1 MQTFKRQMP
10 GAVARTLARLSRL
23 PEPATPGRFAALR
36 HPLFLASLLIL
47 LANDHVLKGA
57 GWVPGAVTG
66 KLSDFAG
73 MIVAPV
79 FAAAL
84 LQPRTNRGR
93 AAAFAAVALPFVAIK
108 LSVAAANALIFAVS
122 LLGVKWRI
130 WQDPTDLMALVSL
143 VPAWRIFTQPMRGE
157 PARQSTLRSR
167 AVETTLA
174 AATGVACVATSAV
187 PGPGTYTTTAY
198 MVNTS
203 PETVDIRIRWVDG
216 NLDCAALSDGDP
228 TRMFGLNAF
237 NLGITFSLAPDKTLP
252 LDRVAAYTAAGLP
265 LESEIQTPRQCDV
278 VLVESDR
285 IPQTLLWWSD
295 LPTIGIVADLAEDP
309 SFWDDPNLR
318 AGEVIVLQPALGTR
332 GNVKQAPVRLAV
344 PASSCY
350 ETKQDA
356 VQWTSPNPTYPTVGV
371 VEEVQEVPG
380 GCLELTVQ
388 YDSDIGSGGTGGAGG
403 TDPGTGG
410 TGGAGGN
417 PGTGGAGGAT
427 GGTGG
432 TTGGTGGATGGTGG
446 TTGSTGGTGGTGGQP
461 EDPTVLKQTLY
472 LCVES
477 EDFPFVMG
485 DKIQVIEQ
493 GTNLSIS
500 DFVSTRRLEL
510 YRDFQSVSLGGLE
523 AQVVTG
529 GCEGDRLACG
539 GYTAPARLSVQ
550 TGGKTSI
557 LDPGDVLS
565 GPGFHV
571 RLGRAEHVLFGREV
585 CGTAYTAPGMTADF
599 LISWK

>member
-1 MQTFKRQMP
+1 MQTFKPQMP
-10 GAVARTLARLSRL
+10 GAVVRTLAWLSRL
-23 PEPATPGRFAALR
+23 PEPATTGRFSALR
-36 HPLFLASLLIL
+36 HPLFLASLSIL
-47 LANDHVLKGA
+47 LVNDHVLKGA
-57 GWVPGAVTG
+57 GWLPGVVTG

-84 LQPRTNRGR
+84 LKPRTRWGR
-93 AAAFAAVALPFVAIK
+93 AAAFAAVSVPFVAVK
-108 LSVAAANALIFAVS
+108 LSAAAASALIFAVS
-122 LLGVKWRI
+122 LIGVKWRI

-143 VPAWRIFTQPMRGE
+143 VPAWSILTHPHNQRGVTK
-157 PARQSTLRSR
+157 STLRSR

-174 AATGVACVATSAV
+174 AATGIACVATSAV
-187 PGPGTYTTTAY
+187 PGPGTYSTTAY

-203 PETVDIRIRWVDG
+203 PESVDIRIRWVDG
-216 NLDCAALSDGDP
+216 DLDCAALAGGDP

-252 LDRVAAYTAAGLP
+252 LDRVSAYTAAGLTP
-265 LESEIQTPRQCDV
+265 EDELQTPRPCDV

-285 IPQTLLWWSD
+285 IPQTLLWWSN

-309 SFWDDPNLR
+309 NFWENPDIR
-318 AGEVIVLQPALGTR
+318 AGEVIVIQPALGTR
-332 GNVKQAPVRLAV
+332 GSVKQGPVRVAV

-356 VQWTSPNPTYPTVGV
+356 VQWTSPNPAYPTVGV

-380 GCLELTVQ
+380 GCLELTLQ
-388 YDSDIGSGGTGGAGG
+388 HEDPGGAGG
-403 TDPGTGG
+403 GGAGGADPGTGG
-410 TGGAGGN
+410 TGGAGGS
-417 PGTGGAGGAT
+417 PGSGGAGGAPGGAGGAAGGTGGAAGGTGGAGGT
-427 GGTGG
+427 PGTGG
-432 TTGGTGGATGGTGG
+432 G
-446 TTGSTGGTGGTGGQP
+446 GGQP
-461 EDPTVLKQTLY
+461 ENPDVLKQTLY

-477 EDFPFVMG
+477 EEFPFVMG

-493 GTNLSIS
+493 GTNLSIT

-510 YRDFQSVSLGGLE
+510 YRDFQSISLGGLE
-523 AQVVTG
+523 AQVVAG
-529 GCEGDRLACG
+529 SCEGDRLTCG
-539 GYTAPARLSVQ
+539 GYTAPARLSIQ

-557 LDPGDVLS
+557 LDPGDVLT

-571 RLGRAEHVLFGREV
+571 RLGRAERVVFGREV
-585 CGTAYTAPGMTADF
+585 CGAAATTPGITADF